1 MNIYSLLS
9 GFSRDSRVKNQ
20 SFRMTSSAIYLK
32 RFLISFL
39 FCRF

>member
-20 SFRMTSSAIYLK
+20 SFRMTSYAIYLK

-39 FCRF
+39 IRRF